1 MGNEHAL
8 LISNHRSDIDWLV
21 GWVLSQRSGC
31 LGSTVAMMKKVLK
44 YLPVIGWSMWF
55 SEYVFPERSWAK
67 DESTLKLAL
76 FVEGTR
82 FTQGKLSAA
91 QQYAISSGLPIPR
104 HVLLPR
110 IKDAFLENYFA
121 SGRFGTEEI
130 QDIRLPKKSLIVMI
144 VWSCLL
150 VLGAVEFLSWTSLF
164 STREGIALSAA
175 FLLLVVILMQ
185 VLTLFSQSEPSAP
198 VDNIQEDPVREHLLK
213 Q

>member
-1 MGNEHAL
+1 
-8 LISNHRSDIDWLV
+8 
-21 GWVLSQRSGC
+21 
-31 LGSTVAMMKKVLK
+31 
-44 YLPVIGWSMWF
+44 MWF
-55 SEYVFPERSWAK
+55 SEYVFLERSWAK
-67 DESTLKLAL
+67 DESTLKSGFEQLKDFPNPFWLAL

-91 QQYAISSGLPIPR
+91 QQYAISRGLPIPR
-104 HVLLPR
+104 KVLLPR
-110 IKDAFLENYFA
+110 TKVKVHIKRHFMHELPETSDDIAQWCRDMFVAKDAFLENYFA

-130 QDIRLPKKSLIVMI
+130 QDIGLPKKSLIVMI

-164 STREGIALSAA
+164 STWEGIAISAA

-185 VLTLFSQSEPSAP
+185 VLILFSLSEPSAP
-198 VDNIQEDPVREHLLK
+198 VDNIQEDLVREHLLK